1 MTSKSNSD
9 KTRKQN
15 KTKKIQKKTKNK
27 KQKKSKVV
35 FQMIADEVSLHLR
48 FCDSWDSF
56 NIYIKFSKAFK
67 YTQKL

>member
-48 FCDSWDSF
+48 FCDS
-56 NIYIKFSKAFK
+56 
-67 YTQKL
+67 

>member
-1 MTSKSNSD
+1 MTSKSTSN

-15 KTKKIQKKTKNK
+15 KTKKYKKNK

-48 FCDSWDSF
+48 FCDS
-56 NIYIKFSKAFK
+56 
-67 YTQKL
+67 